1 MASTVRKPV
10 YGKRPPCSY
19 QGRLEERILKACA
32 LRLEKS
38 RKPEKPEDFICYTD
52 SDEEEDTP
60 ASQQKILNTSFSIVD
75 YIRSRE
81 MGLKES
87 RTFNRDYGSRH
98 ILAHDMFREHPISL
112 NNMNKVFCSQW
123 LSDRQVVFGTKCNKL
138 MVYDVV
144 TERIDQIPSLNGKRE
159 TNLDAPQADS
169 FHGIHAVQINP
180 SHTLLAS
187 GAKNSNEIAVYRLPT
202 LDPVCVGQGA
212 HRDWVLDLCWLDDK
226 FLVSGSTDTRLA
238 LWKFDEENTYLLEDS
253 LPCYLFV
260 DALDV
265 RECKYAQKIRAL
277 AFNNVKRELA
287 ALSLNGYIHI
297 WDVERFRQKL
307 SRKLPSCQDNV
318 CMAVQNTGAL
328 YAIGCKSYTLLLDSR
343 TLQPVKKI
351 PSRYSGCGIRSASFQ
366 SNILT
371 IGTGVG
377 MIMFYDLRAG
387 KYLESSINSS
397 RTVILKSSR
406 GYVFP
411 DEELMDGFHQVKYTP
426 AIYTH
431 CYDFSGTRLFS
442 AGGPLPA
449 NIYGNYA
456 GLWQ

>member
-1 MASTVRKPV
+1 MATTLRRPV
-10 YGKRPPCSY
+10 YGRKPPCSY
-19 QGRLEERILKACA
+19 TGRMEERLIKSCA
-32 LRLEKS
+32 LKLEKS
-38 RKPEKPEDFICYTD
+38 RKPEKPEDFVCYDD
-52 SDEEEDTP
+52 SDDDEDSP
-60 ASQQKILNTSFSIVD
+60 SYQHRALRTSFNVVD

-81 MGLKES
+81 YDFRET
-87 RTFNRDYGSRH
+87 RTFNSDYGSRH
-98 ILAHDMFREHPISL
+98 ILAHDMFKERPISL
-112 NNMNKVFCSQW
+112 NNMNKVFCSEW

-138 MVYDVV
+138 MVYDVT
-144 TERIDQIPSLNGKRE
+144 TEKIDQIPCLSGKRE
-159 TNLDAPQADS
+159 SVADMAPAETAN
-169 FHGIHAVQINP
+169 GIHALQINP
-180 SHTLLAS
+180 SKTLLAS
-187 GAKNSNEIAVYRLPT
+187 GAKNSNEIAIYRLPT

-212 HRDWVLDLCWLDDK
+212 HRDWVLDVCWLDDE
-226 FLVSGSTDTRLA
+226 FLVSGSRDTKLA
-238 LWKFDEENTYLLEDS
+238 LWHFEEPVAPESEDS
-253 LPCYLFV
+253 MPSYEIASPV
-260 DALDV
+260 EA

-277 AFNNVKRELA
+277 AFNEPKHELA
-287 ALSLNGYIHI
+287 ALSLNGYIHV

-318 CMAVQNTGAL
+318 CLTVHEDGAL

-351 PSRYSGCGIRSASFQ
+351 PSRYSGCGIRSASFHA
-366 SNILT
+366 NILT

-397 RTVILKSSR
+397 RAVILKTSR

-411 DEELMDGFHQVKYTP
+411 DEELLDGFHQLKYTP

-431 CYDFSGTRLFS
+431 CYDYSATRLFT
-442 AGGPLPA
+442 AGGPLPS
-449 NIYGNYA
+449 NIYGNYV